1 MLKSGMMSKI
11 VIFMSNGIRDKSVVN
26 M

>member
-1 MLKSGMMSKI
+1 MMSKI
-11 VIFMSNGIRDKSVVN
+11 VIFMSSGICDKSVVN